1 MAGIDLE
8 AIEPNSHT
16 YKEEKKA
23 ASMGEKSSLDTK
35 KKETKEKTKLKP
47 VVKKGNVVTTKKPLG
62 KRLSSIFTEKDG
74 KDIRNYIVFDWL
86 IPGIKNGILDILSL
100 MFFDEVRDRKS
111 GRRRDRERTSYSS
124 YYRGE
129 SSRSSSR
136 DRDKKRY
143 RDDDKVDYRNI
154 ILEHRDDAED
164 VVDALQRRI
173 EKNGAATIADL
184 MDLIDETSRFTDN
197 NWGWTRTRD
206 IGIRRVSR
214 GYLIDV
220 AEAEYLED

>member
-1 MAGIDLE
+1 MAEVNLD
-8 AIEPNSHT
+8 AIEPNSRT
-16 YKEEKKA
+16 YKEKK
-23 ASMGEKSSLDTK
+23 ASMGEKSSLDNNGSEK
-35 KKETKEKTKLKP
+35 KKEKSKLKP
-47 VVKKGNVVTTKKPLG
+47 VVKKGNVVNTKKPLG
-62 KRLSSIFTEKDG
+62 KRFASVFTEKDG

-100 MFFDEVRDRKS
+100 MFFDEVRDRKRS
-111 GRRRDRERTSYSS
+111 RNRDRERTSYSS

-136 DRDKKRY
+136 DRDRKRY

-164 VVDALQRRI
+164 VVDALHRRI
-173 EKNGAATIADL
+173 EKSGAATVADL
-184 MDLIDETSRFTDN
+184 LDLIDETSRFTDN
-197 NWGWTRTRD
+197 NWGWTRKKD

-214 GYLIDV
+214 GFLLDV
-220 AEAEYLED
+220 EEAEYLED

>member
-1 MAGIDLE
+1 MAGIDLN
-8 AIEPNSHT
+8 AIEPNSHA
-16 YKEEKKA
+16 YKEEKA

-35 KKETKEKTKLKP
+35 KKEAKEKTKLKP

-62 KRLSSIFTEKDG
+62 KRISSIFTEKDG

-111 GRRRDRERTSYSS
+111 GRRRQDRERTSYSS

-129 SSRSSSR
+129 SSRSR
-136 DRDKKRY
+136 DCDKKRY

-164 VVDALQRRI
+164 VIDALQRRI
-173 EKNGAATIADL
+173 EKSGAATIADL